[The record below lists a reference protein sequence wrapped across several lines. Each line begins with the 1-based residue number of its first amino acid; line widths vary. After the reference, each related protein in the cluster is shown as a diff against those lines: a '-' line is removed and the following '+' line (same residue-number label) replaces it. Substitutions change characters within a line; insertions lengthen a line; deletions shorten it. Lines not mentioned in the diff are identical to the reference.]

1 MQPMKVLLALDGFQP
16 SLEAMALLRR
26 IGDVHKV
33 RITIVS
39 VTPTGLLAAEHL
51 PLALDPVEDWREA
64 SVKIVDNSVSQL
76 LADGFEASGA
86 VLEGSPGR
94 ELASFI
100 NEEWFDLSIVG
111 SGRRAW
117 LGSTLLGSTRS
128 YLLHNSPSS
137 VLIAHRAPR
146 DSETPRILVAT
157 DGSRGSEF
165 GLTALTGLADP
176 ERVQIATISVAVGA
190 DLPPAVNAAFTGQS
204 RADSNDDVLMERAQR
219 QALRAAQKLADA
231 GFGASSGIL
240 TGSPS
245 EAILKEIENTNADL
259 VVVGSRGEGPLRRAL
274 MGSVSDTVVRH
285 APATLVGR
293 RHPY

>member
-26 IGDVHKV
+26 IGDVRKV
-33 RITIVS
+33 RITVAS
-39 VTPTGLLAAEHL
+39 VTPTGMLAPEHL
-51 PLALDPVEDWREA
+51 PLALDPVEARRES
-64 SVKIVDNSVSQL
+64 SVEIVDSRVSQL

-86 VLEGSPGR
+86 VLEGSPSR

-100 NEEWFDLSIVG
+100 NEEWFDVSIVG
-111 SGRRAW
+111 SGRRTW
-117 LGSTLLGSTRS
+117 LGSALLGSTSS
-128 YLLHNSPSS
+128 YLIHNSPSS
-137 VLIAHRAPR
+137 VLVAHRAPR
-146 DSETPRILVAT
+146 DSETAQILVAT

-165 GLTALTGLADP
+165 GLSALSGLADR
-176 ERVQIATISVAVGA
+176 ERVQITAISVAAGA
-190 DLPPAVNAAFTGQS
+190 DLLVGDNAASTGQY
-204 RADSNDDVLMERAQR
+204 RVNSNDDVPFERAQR
-219 QALRAAQKLADA
+219 QAHRAAQKLADA
-231 GFGASSGIL
+231 GFGASSRGL
-240 TGSPS
+240 VGSPS

-293 RHPY
+293 RHPC